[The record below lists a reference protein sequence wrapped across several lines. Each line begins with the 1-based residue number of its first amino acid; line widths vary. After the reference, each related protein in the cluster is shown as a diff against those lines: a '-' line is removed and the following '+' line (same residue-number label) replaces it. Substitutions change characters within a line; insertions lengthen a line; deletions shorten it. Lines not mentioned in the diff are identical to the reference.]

1 MKLSILDQV
10 HITAGGNAEQSLQNT
25 KELAR
30 LGDSLGYERI
40 RFAEHH
46 GSHLMA
52 SAAPEII
59 AAFIAAATDR
69 IRVGTGGVMM
79 MHYSPLKIA
88 EVFKTLSGFAP
99 GRIDLGVG
107 RAPGGDRQSMYA
119 LAQGN
124 PPQLENHY
132 EKLRTILDL
141 LEDRKPQDPLYRDTP
156 AAPVDVT
163 VPQTWL
169 LGSSGNSAV
178 QAGRMGVGYSFAQF
192 FTGTL
197 DKSIFDLYKKNFAPS
212 AAMPEKQ
219 ISVAFHA
226 IVADTR
232 EEALYEEL
240 PYAIFKMQLFRG
252 MMRNHLMT
260 PEQAAAYPLTEI
272 EKQLINDIRK
282 THIIGTAKEAGETLL
297 NLQEQYGFD
306 EAMII
311 SMPHSQKARLKTYS
325 LLAQEL
331 L

>member
-1 MKLSILDQV
+1 
-10 HITAGGNAEQSLQNT
+10 
-25 KELAR
+25 
-30 LGDSLGYERI
+30 
-40 RFAEHH
+40 
-46 GSHLMA
+46 
-52 SAAPEII
+52 
-59 AAFIAAATDR
+59 
-69 IRVGTGGVMM
+69 MM

>member
-10 HITAGGNAEQSLQNT
+10 HITAGGTAEQSLQNA
-25 KELAR
+25 KGLAR

-40 RFAEHH
+40 WFAEHH
-46 GSHLMA
+46 GSNLMA

-59 AAFIAAATDR
+59 AAFIAAATER

-99 GRIDLGVG
+99 SRIDLGVG
-107 RAPGGDRQSMYA
+107 RAPGGDHRSMHA

-124 PPQLENHY
+124 PPQLDNHY
-132 EKLRTILDL
+132 EKLQTILDL
-141 LEDRKPQDPLYRDTP
+141 LEDRTPQDPLYRGTP
-156 AAPVDVT
+156 AAPVAVT
-163 VPQTWL
+163 IPQTWL

-197 DKSIFDLYKKNFAPS
+197 DKNIFDLYKKNFVPS

-226 IVADTR
+226 IVGDSR
-232 EEALYEEL
+232 VEALYQEL
-240 PYAIFKMQLFRG
+240 PYAIF
-252 MMRNHLMT
+252 
-260 PEQAAAYPLTEI
+260 
-272 EKQLINDIRK
+272 
-282 THIIGTAKEAGETLL
+282 
-297 NLQEQYGFD
+297 
-306 EAMII
+306 
-311 SMPHSQKARLKTYS
+311 
-325 LLAQEL
+325 
-331 L
+331 

>member
-1 MKLSILDQV
+1 
-10 HITAGGNAEQSLQNT
+10 
-25 KELAR
+25 
-30 LGDSLGYERI
+30 
-40 RFAEHH
+40 
-46 GSHLMA
+46 
-52 SAAPEII
+52 
-59 AAFIAAATDR
+59 
-69 IRVGTGGVMM
+69 
-79 MHYSPLKIA
+79 
-88 EVFKTLSGFAP
+88 
-99 GRIDLGVG
+99 
-107 RAPGGDRQSMYA
+107 
-119 LAQGN
+119 
-124 PPQLENHY
+124 
-132 EKLRTILDL
+132 
-141 LEDRKPQDPLYRDTP
+141 
-156 AAPVDVT
+156 VT